1 MSSDQQTDWQ
11 QRYQEAL
18 LELDPAK
25 LLQRIDRAYDA
36 IQRRMDLTW
45 PNASPTERQAWEDA
59 LANLRLLRREAA
71 SPASNRPLGEVA
83 SDQA

>member
-11 QRYQEAL
+11 QRYLEAL

-25 LLQRIDRAYDA
+25 LLQRIDQAYEA
-36 IQRRMDLTW
+36 IQRCIELTS
-45 PNASPTERQAWEDA
+45 PDASPTERQAWEDA

-71 SPASNRPLGEVA
+71 PPASNRPLGEVA
-83 SDQA
+83 SDQV